1 MQREHNESPSAVPAA
16 FSLAGRVALV
26 TGAGSAGGIG
36 FATARLLSELGA
48 AVALTATTDRA
59 HERAAELAAAGIPAV
74 GVVADL
80 TDDEQVRRAVAE
92 VTAALG
98 APSVLVNNAG
108 MTSTS
113 LPALSVDAPGGSESG
128 TLADL
133 SPEQWH
139 RSLQRNLD
147 TSYLTT
153 RAVLPMMIAG
163 GWGRVVMVSSV
174 TGPIMAMRA
183 EIAYA
188 AAKAG
193 MVGLVRAVAVDS
205 AAAGVTVNAVAP
217 GWIATASQTAH
228 EVRQG
233 HHTPIGRSARADEVA
248 AVIAFLCTPGASYI
262 TGQCLVVDGGNSVAE
277 ERT

>member
-1 MQREHNESPSAVPAA
+1 
-16 FSLAGRVALV
+16 
-26 TGAGSAGGIG
+26 
-36 FATARLLSELGA
+36 
-48 AVALTATTDRA
+48 VALTATTDRA
-59 HERAAELAAAGIPAV
+59 QERAAELVAAGVPAV
-74 GVVADL
+74 GVIADL
-80 TDDEQVRRAVAE
+80 TDEEQVRRAVAE

-113 LPALSVDAPGGSESG
+113 LPALSVDAQGGSESG

-139 RSLQRNLD
+139 LSLQRNLD
-147 TSYLTT
+147 TAYLTT
-153 RAVLPMMIAG
+153 RAVLPIMLAG
-163 GWGRVVMVSSV
+163 GWGRVVMVSSI

-193 MVGLVRAVAVDS
+193 MVGLARAIAVDG
-205 AAAGVTVNAVAP
+205 AQAGVTVNAVRARMDRDREPDSPRGTPGSARPQSDAAP
-217 GWIATASQTAH
+217 GPMKS
-228 EVRQG
+228 
-233 HHTPIGRSARADEVA
+233 P

-262 TGQCLVVDGGNSVAE
+262 TGQCLVVDGGNSIAE